1 MNKKVLHEVIEAV
14 SQRHPGREAIRES
27 RAGINYAGFQ
37 SWFTTI
43 SSALVQQG
51 LQVGQPV
58 GVYLESGI
66 DYVSS
71 IIGVNKAGGIFMPLE
86 LQYPV
91 KRLQYILNVV
101 RPSIIITRESLRASL
116 LEKLEGVD
124 ASWLKQV
131 FYVDRD
137 GQLVICEDR
146 KTGEVGEID
155 IDPATTAPVVS
166 GDDSNYLLYTSG
178 STGEPKIIEGCH
190 KSLSHFM
197 HWEVGEF
204 QLDEHTRTAQLVPL
218 SFDVSLRDIFA
229 PLVAGGTLV
238 VPDGET
244 KLHGGRL
251 VQWLQEEGITLLH
264 TVPSVLR
271 MMMREMKESGKRLT
285 SLQHIILAGEALYG
299 RDVLQWR
306 TVNNNTELVNIYG
319 PTETTLAKVF
329 NRIGADAGE
338 PNAIIPLGVPIN
350 NTSILII
357 NNRTQCKTGA
367 VGEIHIKTPFITK
380 GYYRDEAM
388 TREKF
393 IQNPLHN
400 EYTDIVYK
408 TGDFGRYLKDGSI
421 GFAGR
426 QDNQLKIRGNRVE
439 ISEVETSI
447 LGMPGM
453 EQVIVIPHKQSEGDE
468 VLCCYYRGEVQE
480 VSNIRAYL
488 QERLPDY
495 MHPSYYLYMDEF
507 PLALNGKIDRRA
519 LPAPQELLEAQ
530 FPYHAPETELQ
541 STLATIWSEVLGLQ
555 RVGIH
560 NSFFELGGHSLTAT
574 KVVSRIYKTVG
585 IDLNLKDFF
594 DHPRID
600 QLSAFLENK
609 KAGEYKPI
617 VRTPDAPDY
626 PVSPAQKLVWILD
639 QSAGGLSAY
648 NIPASCIFGKELQK
662 DALEWSLQQLVNRH
676 ESLRTSFTVVD
687 GEPRQRVQ
695 QDVPFVLQQTDASHL
710 AGDEDAIIDTYLRQ
724 EFNELFDLTRAP
736 LLRARLVSL
745 KSGRYLF
752 LCTLHHLVGDGWSM
766 GVLIKDMLAYYQ
778 AYGIGQAAL
787 EPLQVQYR
795 DYVIWQQEQLQ
806 SSKAVADR
814 MYWQEKLSGVLP
826 VLNLPLDFPRPAK
839 RSYRGAKRWFRLDQ
853 NTSAQV
859 RTLCKKEDASL
870 FMFFMSAVK
879 LLLYGYSGQ
888 SDIIV
893 GSPISGRDH
902 EALEDQIG
910 FYLNNLVLRDQVNGQ
925 DSFIDFLRQVKQT
938 ILDAYAHQAY
948 PFYSLVEEL
957 NKDAAENRNALYDV
971 LVVLDNAELSGSK
984 EDNEQLKR
992 LLGAEEVRVQE
1003 DISKLDLTFFI
1014 MDEEEISISIEYGTE
1029 LFTAAT
1035 IEKMERDLRELVK
1048 MVLAK
1053 KDASVRSLAFDL
1065 AARQEK
1071 ETLAKIKEKNLNAIS
1086 EEF

>member
-14 SQRHPGREAIRES
+14 SQRHPGREAIRGN

-116 LEKLEGVD
+116 LEKLEGMD

-131 FYVDRD
+131 LYVDIENQAVKVE
-137 GQLVICEDR
+137 QLPNGELNVI
-146 KTGEVGEID
+146 EID
-155 IDPATTAPVVS
+155 AATVAPVVS

-204 QLDEHTRTAQLVPL
+204 GLNENTRTGQLVPL

-271 MMMREMKESGKRLT
+271 MMMREMKESGRKLPA
-285 SLQHIILAGEALYG
+285 LQQIILAGEALYG

-306 TVNNNTELVNIYG
+306 TVNDNTELVNIYG

-329 NRIGADAGE
+329 NRIGPDAGE
-338 PNAIIPLGVPIN
+338 PNAIIPLGVPIS
-350 NTSILII
+350 NTHILII
-357 NNRTQCKTGA
+357 KDKRLCEPGTI
-367 VGEIHIKTPFITK
+367 GEIHIKTPFMTK
-380 GYYRDEAM
+380 GYFHDEAM

-400 EYTDIVYK
+400 EYTDIVYR
-408 TGDFGRYLKDGSI
+408 TGDFGRYLEDRRI

-453 EQVIVIPHKQSEGDE
+453 EQVIVMPHKQSEGDE

-480 VSNIRAYL
+480 VSNIRRYL

-495 MHPSYYLYMDEF
+495 MHPSYYLHMDEF

-541 STLATIWSEVLGLQ
+541 STLAAIWAEVLGLQ

-574 KVVSRIYKTVG
+574 KVVSRVYKTVG

-600 QLSAFLENK
+600 TLAAFLESK
-609 KAGEYKPI
+609 KTTDYHPI
-617 VRTPDAPDY
+617 VRIPDAPDY

-639 QSAGGLSAY
+639 QSTGGMVAY
-648 NIPASCIFGKELQK
+648 NMPVSCIFGPTL
-662 DALEWSLQQLVNRH
+662 DPVALEWSLQQLVSRH
-676 ESLRTSFTVVD
+676 ESLRTSFTVVQS
-687 GEPRQRVQ
+687 EPRQQVHASLSIRLERV
-695 QDVPFVLQQTDASHL
+695 DASTSREAENDL
-710 AGDEDAIIDTYLRQ
+710 IEEYLQAEFNKEFDLRQ
-724 EFNELFDLTRAP
+724 AP
-736 LLRARLVSL
+736 LLRASLVSL
-745 KSGRYLF
+745 RSGKYLF
-752 LCTLHHLVGDGWSM
+752 LCTMHHIIGDGWSM
-766 GVLIKDMLAYYQ
+766 GVLMKDLLAFYS
-778 AYGIGQAAL
+778 AYTRGVKA
-787 EPLQVQYR
+787 PLQPLAVHYR
-795 DYVIWQQEQLQ
+795 DYVAWLQEELQ
-806 SSKAVADR
+806 SKKAQADR
-814 MYWQEKLSGVLP
+814 AYWHKKLSGRLP
-826 VLNLPLDFPRPAK
+826 VLNLPLDHPRPARRTYSGEK
-839 RSYRGAKRWFRLDQ
+839 LRFLVGEDL
-853 NTSAQV
+853 SAQA
-859 RTLCKKEDASL
+859 RQFCQEQGSSL
-870 FMFFMSAVK
+870 FMLFLSVVK
-879 LLLYGYSGQ
+879 VLLYGYTGQ
-888 SDIIV
+888 KDVIV
-893 GSPISGRDH
+893 GSPISGRNN
-902 EALEDQIG
+902 ELLEEQIG
-910 FYLNNLVLRDQVNGQ
+910 FYLNNLALRDTIHGQ
-925 DSFIDFLRQVKQT
+925 DSFLEFFAQVKET
-938 ILDAYAHQAY
+938 ILEAYAHQSY
-948 PFYSLVEEL
+948 PFYWLVEEL
-957 NKDAAENRNALYDV
+957 NKDAAENRNAFYDV
-971 LVVLDNAELSGSK
+971 LLVMNNAELNGRR
-984 EDNEQLKR
+984 DHMDQLKE
-992 LLGAEEVRVQE
+992 LTGVQEVVVKE
-1003 DISKLDLTFFI
+1003 DISKLDLTFFLS
-1014 MDEEEISISIEYGTE
+1014 DEDNIVVSLEYATDLFQPETIS
-1029 LFTAAT
+1029 
-1035 IEKMERDLRELVK
+1035 
-1048 MVLAK
+1048 
-1053 KDASVRSLAFDL
+1053 
-1065 AARQEK
+1065 
-1071 ETLAKIKEKNLNAIS
+1071 KIKDDFIQLTGAILKNPGQVVDDLLWMFSSDDEKQLLEKNLNAIS

>member
-14 SQRHPGREAIRES
+14 SQRHPGGEAIRES
-27 RAGINYAGFQ
+27 RAGINYADFQ
-37 SWFTTI
+37 RWFTTI

-131 FYVDRD
+131 LYVDREK
-137 GQLVICEDR
+137 QNVKVEQQQS
-146 KTGEVGEID
+146 GELNVID
-155 IDPATTAPVVS
+155 IKEGTAAPVVS

-204 QLDEHTRTAQLVPL
+204 GLNENTRTGQLVPL

-271 MMMREMKESGKRLT
+271 MMMREMKESGRKLPA
-285 SLQHIILAGEALYG
+285 LQQIILAGEALYG

-306 TVNNNTELVNIYG
+306 TVNDNTELVNIYG

-329 NRIGADAGE
+329 NRIGPDAGE

-350 NTSILII
+350 NTSVLIVNKDSICNI
-357 NNRTQCKTGA
+357 NEI
-367 VGEIHIKTPFITK
+367 GEIHIKTPFMTK
-380 GYYRDEAM
+380 GYYRDETM

-393 IQNPLHN
+393 IQNPIHN
-400 EYTDIVYK
+400 DFTDIVYK

-447 LGMPGM
+447 LGMPGI
-453 EQVIVIPHKQSEGDE
+453 EQVVVIPHKQSEGDE
-468 VLCCYYRGEVQE
+468 VLCCYYRGQKKEITE
-480 VSNIRAYL
+480 LRAYL

-495 MHPSYYLYMDEF
+495 MHPSYFLHLDEF

-541 STLATIWSEVLGLQ
+541 STLAAIWADVLGLQ

-574 KVVSRIYKTVG
+574 KVVARIYKTIG
-585 IDLNLKDFF
+585 TDLNLKDFF
-594 DHPRID
+594 DHPRIA
-600 QLSAFLENK
+600 QLSAFLESRQ
-609 KAGEYKPI
+609 GSQYQQI
-617 VRTPDAPDY
+617 THIPDAADY
-626 PVSPAQKLVWILD
+626 PVSASQKLLWIVD
-639 QSAGGLSAY
+639 QSAGGVVAY
-648 NIPASCIFGKELQK
+648 NIPVCCVFGPGLNKE
-662 DALEWSLQQLVNRH
+662 ALAAALQQLVDRH
-676 ESLRTSFTVVD
+676 ESLRTSFIVVA
-687 GEPRQRVQ
+687 GEPRQKVHQ
-695 QDVPFVLQQTDASHL
+695 QVTLALQEIDATHHNEPEEDVIN
-710 AGDEDAIIDTYLRQ
+710 EYLKE
-724 EFNELFDLTRAP
+724 EFNEQFDLGQSP
-736 LLRARLVSL
+736 LIRARLIRL
-745 KSGRYLF
+745 QSGRYLF
-752 LCTLHHLVGDGWSM
+752 LCTLHHIISDGWSK
-766 GVLIKDMLAYYQ
+766 GVVMRDLLAFYQ
-778 AYGIGQAAL
+778 SFGSSKPAL
-787 EPLQVQYR
+787 EPLRVQYR
-795 DYVIWQQEQLQ
+795 DYVVWQQQQLQ
-806 SSKAVADR
+806 SQKAMADR
-814 MYWQEKLSGVLP
+814 MYWQEKLSGELP
-826 VLNLPLDFPRPAK
+826 VLNLPLDYPRPDEQTFIGDK
-839 RSYRGAKRWFRLDQ
+839 TYLYLSKKD
-853 NTSAQV
+853 SAAL
-859 RTLCKKEDASL
+859 RAFCKAEQCSL
-870 FMFFMSAVK
+870 YMAFYALINILLSRITGQTDLMLGSAVTGRNHIE
-879 LLLYGYSGQ
+879 LENQ
-888 SDIIV
+888 V
-893 GSPISGRDH
+893 GFFVNLFVMRSQLNRNNTFKSFLSQIRQLTL
-902 EALEDQIG
+902 EAYEH
-910 FYLNNLVLRDQVNGQ
+910 QV
-925 DSFIDFLRQVKQT
+925 
-938 ILDAYAHQAY
+938 
-948 PFYSLVEEL
+948 PFEQLVEDLGIE
-957 NKDAAENRNALYDV
+957 KKGSRNPMIDV
-971 LVVLDNAELSGSK
+971 LVVLNNAG
-984 EDNEQLKR
+984 
-992 LLGAEEVRVQE
+992 LLGTAAEIARLQEALQVEEVEVQE
-1003 DISKLDLTFFI
+1003 GISKFDLTFFI
-1014 MDEEEISISIEYGTE
+1014 NDAEELMITLEFSTD
-1029 LFTAAT
+1029 LFRPDTV
-1035 IEKMERDLRELVK
+1035 EKMKGDLGLLINAVISNPAITVNQ
-1048 MVLAK
+1048 MIWLLTGN
-1053 KDASVRSLAFDL
+1053 S
-1065 AARQEK
+1065 
-1071 ETLAKIKEKNLNAIS
+1071 ETEALTGKVALINED
-1086 EEF
+1086 F